1 MARRHVKR
9 CSTLSVITE
18 MQIKTTIR
26 YYLTP
31 VRVDIIKKS
40 TKKINADEGVEGGNF
55 LTLLMKM

>member
-1 MARRHVKR
+1 MARRQVKR

-18 MQIKTTIR
+18 MQIKTTVR